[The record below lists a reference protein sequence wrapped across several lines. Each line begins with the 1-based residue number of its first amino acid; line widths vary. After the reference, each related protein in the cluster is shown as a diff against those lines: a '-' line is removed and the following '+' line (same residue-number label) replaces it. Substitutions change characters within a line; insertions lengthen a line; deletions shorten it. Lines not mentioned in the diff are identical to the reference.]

1 MSNVGKILSL
11 LVVKWTAGKTWKS
24 RILSTLS
31 GRRFKDYK
39 LVFHTLAFL
48 IKLT

>member
-11 LVVKWTAGKTWKS
+11 LVVKWTVGRSANPGYF
-24 RILSTLS
+24 
-31 GRRFKDYK
+31 RRFQSGPDKDYK